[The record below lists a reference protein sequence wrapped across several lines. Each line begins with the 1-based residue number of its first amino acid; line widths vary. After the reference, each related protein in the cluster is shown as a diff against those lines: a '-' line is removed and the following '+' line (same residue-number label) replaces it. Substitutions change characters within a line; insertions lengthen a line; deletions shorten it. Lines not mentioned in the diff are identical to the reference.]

1 LNFQNNQKLFL
12 VDVLSKK
19 KNIGFGTAP
28 VFFTTISTILGAIL
42 FLRFGWAAGHV
53 GFWGVISII
62 LLGHLV
68 TIPTAMAIAE
78 IATNQK
84 VEGGGAYYII
94 SRSFGINIGGAIG
107 IALFLAQ
114 AISIS
119 FYVVAFAESFTP
131 VLDYVNNQFGWHLKD
146 IRIISV
152 PSMIALGVLI
162 FVRGANMGVKALY
175 FIAGILFLSIFL
187 FFIGKPIHADYV
199 PDFTSKISNGIGFYA
214 VFAVIF
220 PAFTGI
226 IAGLGLSG
234 DLRDPKKSIPLGTI
248 SATLVGGIVYII
260 AAYKLVSCASP
271 QQLVSDQLIMSK
283 IAVWGP
289 IIPIGLAAGAIS
301 SALGSIMVAPRTLQ
315 ALGADDILGVKSIN
329 NWMAKGK
336 AKDNEPQ
343 NAGLISIV
351 LAFFF
356 VVIGNINFIAEVI
369 SMFFIIIYGVICLI
383 SFFEHFAADPAY
395 RPSFKSKWW
404 LSLIGAVLS
413 FIIMFRMNLQY
424 AVISLLALV
433 IIFMIVSNTHKD
445 RAGLSNIFKGVIF
458 QLSRNL
464 RVFLQK
470 SSRNE
475 DKSNWRPSIICISA
489 DSFKRMDDFELLR
502 WLSHKYGFGT
512 YIHYMQGYL
521 SKSTFEESGIIQE
534 KLLKIADVSK
544 SNIFIDTLI
553 SPSYTSAIAQVIQL
567 PSVSGK
573 ENNMILFEYSK
584 KEPQNLEHVIE
595 NFQLLKSVNFDV
607 CILGSSE
614 KSYGYKSELHI
625 WITTRDIRNANLM
638 ILLGYIILGHPDWHK
653 GMIKIFAIYP
663 EDEMQQQRKNLL
675 HSIKSGRLPIS
686 PNNINL
692 IAMKED
698 EKLQP
703 LICSNSQDANLTII
717 GFREEQ
723 IKHNGTS
730 LFGGYDVLG
739 NVLFVNTS
747 RDMQIS

>member
-1 LNFQNNQKLFL
+1 M
-12 VDVLSKK
+12 
-19 KNIGFGTAP
+19 GFGTVP
-28 VFFTTISTILGAIL
+28 VFLTTISTILGAIL

-53 GFWGVISII
+53 GFWGLIGII
-62 LLGHLV
+62 ILGHLI

-119 FYVVAFAESFTP
+119 FYVVAFAESFSP
-131 VLDYVNNQFGWHLKD
+131 IFDFVNTRFGWNLYD
-146 IRIISV
+146 PRIISIPAV
-152 PSMIALGVLI
+152 IAIGLLM
-162 FVRGANMGVKALY
+162 FLRGANVGIKALY
-175 FIAGILFLSIFL
+175 FIVALLFLAIFL
-187 FFIGKPIHADYV
+187 FIIGKPIHANYV
-199 PDFTSKISNGIGFYA
+199 PDFTSKISNGLSQYA

-234 DLRDPKKSIPLGTI
+234 DLKDPKKSIPLGTI
-248 SATLVGGIVYII
+248 SATIVGGIIYVFV
-260 AAYKLVSCASP
+260 AYKLVNCASP
-271 QQLVSDQLIMSK
+271 QQLVDDQLIMSR

-315 ALGADDILGVKSIN
+315 ALGGDDIFGIKSLNKWLSI
-329 NWMAKGK
+329 GK
-336 AKDNEPQ
+336 EKDNEPQ
-343 NAGLISIV
+343 NAGLISIAI
-351 LAFFF
+351 AFFF
-356 VVIGNINFIAEVI
+356 VLIGSVNFIAEVI
-369 SMFFIIIYGVICLI
+369 SMFFIIIYGVICMI

-395 RPSFKSKWW
+395 RPSFRSKWW
-404 LSLIGAVLS
+404 LSLIGAILS
-413 FIIMFRMNLQY
+413 FILMFRMNLQY
-424 AVISLLALV
+424 SVVSLIIMVLIFLA
-433 IIFMIVSNTHKD
+433 VSNTHKD
-445 RAGLSNIFKGVIF
+445 RKGLSNIFKGVIF

-475 DKSNWRPSIICISA
+475 EKSSWRPSVICISS
-489 DSFKRMDDFELLR
+489 DSFTRMEAFELLR

-512 YIHYMQGYL
+512 YIHFMQGYL
-521 SKSTFEESGIIQE
+521 SKTFFEESNLVQE

-573 ENNMILFEYSK
+573 ENNMIMFEYAK
-584 KEPQNLEHVIE
+584 DNPVNLDNVVD
-595 NFQLLKSVNFDV
+595 NFQLLKSVDFDV
-607 CILGSSE
+607 CILGSSS

-638 ILLGYIILGHPDWHK
+638 ILLG
-653 GMIKIFAIYP
+653 
-663 EDEMQQQRKNLL
+663 
-675 HSIKSGRLPIS
+675 
-686 PNNINL
+686 
-692 IAMKED
+692 
-698 EKLQP
+698 
-703 LICSNSQDANLTII
+703 
-717 GFREEQ
+717 
-723 IKHNGTS
+723 
-730 LFGGYDVLG
+730 
-739 NVLFVNTS
+739 
-747 RDMQIS
+747 